1 MYGKRFCLPSFLVLV
16 LTCPLSLP
24 PSLPPSPLVEMNM
37 NATER
42 TDAYC
47 HLEQEAP
54 AIIPSSRPPS
64 PSWPSRG
71 EISIQRLTLTYPS
84 APASP
89 VLHSLSFYI
98 PPGTRVGVVG
108 RTGAGKSSLLSA
120 LYRLVEAE
128 EGSEVV
134 IDGVNTRT
142 LGLKD
147 LRGRLAIVPQEV
159 SVGRE
164 CGKRRGGCLFQLSSL
179 TWPYVRALTTLFLPP
194 PSLPPCVADIV

>member
-1 MYGKRFCLPSFLVLV
+1 MWLIPLHFVFACSRICRLRSVTRL
-16 LTCPLSLP
+16 LT
-24 PSLPPSPLVEMNM
+24 PSLRLFLLLAEMNM

-71 EISIQRLTLTYPS
+71 EISLQNLTLAYPS
-84 APASP
+84 ARASP
-89 VLHSLSFYI
+89 VLHSVTFYI

-128 EGSEVV
+128 EGSKVV
-134 IDGVNTRT
+134 IDGVDTRT

-159 SVGRE
+159 RLEEKKSEGGRE
-164 CGKRRGGCLFQLSSL
+164 E
-179 TWPYVRALTTLFLPP
+179 V
-194 PSLPPCVADIV
+194 

>member
-1 MYGKRFCLPSFLVLV
+1 MWLIPLHFVFACSRICRLRSVTRL
-16 LTCPLSLP
+16 LT
-24 PSLPPSPLVEMNM
+24 PSLRLFLLLAEMNM

-71 EISIQRLTLTYPS
+71 EISLQNLTLAYPS
-84 APASP
+84 ARASP
-89 VLHSLSFYI
+89 VLHSVSFYI

-128 EGSEVV
+128 EGSKIV
-134 IDGVNTRT
+134 IDGVDTRA

-159 SVGRE
+159 RLGEER
-164 CGKRRGGCLFQLSSL
+164 K
-179 TWPYVRALTTLFLPP
+179 
-194 PSLPPCVADIV
+194 